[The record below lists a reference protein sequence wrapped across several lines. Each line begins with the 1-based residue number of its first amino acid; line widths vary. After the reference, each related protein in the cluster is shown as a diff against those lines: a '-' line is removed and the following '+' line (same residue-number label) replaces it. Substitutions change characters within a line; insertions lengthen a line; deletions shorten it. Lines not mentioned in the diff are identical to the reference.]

1 MKEPVKKVATR
12 KNNDGSQQ
20 YESEAFRMKKDGV
33 GNSKPL
39 STVKDDKDRK
49 KAAQMTGRANA
60 AAFMKSGVSRLS
72 EMAKGSKEA
81 KKRVGKPRG
90 GK

>member
-1 MKEPVKKVATR
+1 MKEPVKRVATR

-20 YESEAFRMKKDGV
+20 YESESFRMKKDGV
-33 GNSKPL
+33 NNSKSL
-39 STVKDDKDRK
+39 SAMKDGKART

-60 AAFMKSGVSRLS
+60 AAFMKSGAGRAA
-72 EMAKGSKEA
+72 EMVKGSSAA